1 MNARGVLKFANEI
14 MSHKYSNIY
23 LFLYSTWKTACIEEI
38 PIS

>member
-23 LFLYSTWKTACIEEI
+23 TLIVFNVENGLY
-38 PIS
+38 